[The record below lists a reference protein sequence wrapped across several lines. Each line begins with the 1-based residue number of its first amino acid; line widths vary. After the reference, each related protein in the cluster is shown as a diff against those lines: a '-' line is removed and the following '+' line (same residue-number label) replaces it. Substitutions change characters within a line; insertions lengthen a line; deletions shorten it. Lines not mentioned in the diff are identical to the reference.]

1 MCRSLNVFREQCF
14 IRLHSWSLSILSR
27 VATEWILLY
36 RLCKFTMV
44 AAYKDG
50 EIKVIAQKDVT
61 SWLWVKMEV
70 VWIDRGVDS
79 TFFS

>member
-1 MCRSLNVFREQCF
+1 MCRSLDVFREQCF

-36 RLCKFTMV
+36 RLSKFIIV
-44 AAYKDG
+44 VAYKDR

-61 SWLWVKMEV
+61 S
-70 VWIDRGVDS
+70 
-79 TFFS
+79 